1 MWEKHEGMLMCQR
14 SSGSAHCST
23 RMRFVLA
30 VDTCL
35 FAWNGLSVIP
45 GLPGVCVWVW
55 VSVGGVTLWLVGMH
69 LNSDPVLFKGR
80 GVFLC
85 VMVVVDYR
93 NLSVRCL
100 TVVLH
105 WLALCPTPH
114 TKAASWRAVV
124 CNHDNKALHR
134 GQWGNRGLVN
144 IFMIRKTEIKFHVR
158 GCGCCII
165 VAGGERIFSHVHSCV
180 CEEYDRFGVKL

>member
-1 MWEKHEGMLMCQR
+1 MALLTAAQGCDLCWLLTPASLHETASV
-14 SSGSAHCST
+14 SSQAS
-23 RMRFVLA
+23 L
-30 VDTCL
+30 
-35 FAWNGLSVIP
+35 
-45 GLPGVCVWVW
+45 VCVWVC
-55 VSVGGVTLWLVGMH
+55 VGVGGVTLWLLGMH
-69 LNSDPVLFKGR
+69 LNSDPVLFKG
-80 GVFLC
+80 GGLGLC

-124 CNHDNKALHR
+124 CNHDNKALRR

-158 GCGCCII
+158 GCGCCRCFHRHRRWTCLLTR
-165 VAGGERIFSHVHSCV
+165 AQLCLWRIRLFWS
-180 CEEYDRFGVKL
+180 